1 MIRLLT
7 LIAFV
12 ALASA
17 AQSQAQAQA
26 QAPAMSDSAKAVLGT
41 WEFSNADRDKT
52 CSVTFK
58 SDVHPLGFKLEFD
71 PKCGDQFPLVREI
84 VAWKFPENDLL
95 YLVDAQGKSVV
106 EFSEVEDGIY
116 EAPTPGVGVLFLQ
129 NAAAAASTPNLTD
142 QMAGEWTL
150 QRTGKTVCALS
161 LTMTASGDAYALTV
175 KPGCDAAIV
184 RQNFTRWR
192 MDSDELRLLPA
203 KGNAW
208 RFEEDD
214 NNAWRRVPDT
224 AEQFTL
230 VRQ

>member
-1 MIRLLT
+1 MIRPLT
-7 LIAFV
+7 LVVFV
-12 ALASA
+12 ALASSA
-17 AQSQAQAQA
+17 AQA
-26 QAPAMSDSAKAVLGT
+26 QAPGMSDSAKAVLGT

-58 SDVHPLGFKLEFD
+58 SDPHPLGFKLEFD
-71 PKCGDQFPLVREI
+71 AKCGDLFPLVREI
-84 VAWKFPENDLL
+84 AAWKFPENELL
-95 YLVDAQGKSVV
+95 YLVDAKGKSVV

-129 NAAAAASTPNLTD
+129 NAAAAVSGPNLTE
-142 QMAGEWTL
+142 QMAGEWAL
-150 QRTGKTVCALS
+150 QRGGKTVCAFSLS
-161 LTMTASGDAYALTV
+161 TTASGDANALTV
-175 KPGCDAAIV
+175 KPGCDGTIA

-230 VRQ
+230 VKQ